1 MKYNIHI
8 THAAER
14 DMANAYDYIDLV
26 LKNPTAADKLLDVAD
41 EKIGALAEFPH
52 KFEVVSDKLLSLW
65 GIRFTIVMNYLA
77 FYTVDDATQTVHIVR
92 FLYGKITEDILNKK
106 TECLKDWLVEV
117 SEESD
122 IDSDAI
128 TAHSLLSRLE
138 DAERFSIFDKQ
149 PEQEQPEAT
158 ISFYVAE
165 CMEFQIG
172 RASCRERV

>member
-65 GIRFTIVMNYLA
+65 GIRFTIVMPNA
-77 FYTVDDATQTVHIVR
+77 
-92 FLYGKITEDILNKK
+92 
-106 TECLKDWLVEV
+106 
-117 SEESD
+117 S
-122 IDSDAI
+122 
-128 TAHSLLSRLE
+128 TA
-138 DAERFSIFDKQ
+138 
-149 PEQEQPEAT
+149 
-158 ISFYVAE
+158 
-165 CMEFQIG
+165 
-172 RASCRERV
+172 